1 MIRFSHVSKRYPG
14 GNDALKAISFHL
26 EQGSMNFLTGHSGA
40 GKSSLLKL
48 ITHSVIATRGE
59 VMVNSKNVSR
69 LKKREIPYFRRQ
81 LGCVFQDHKLLYD
94 RSVFDNVA
102 LPLIIS
108 GASHRDTGR
117 RVRAALDKVA
127 LLDKER
133 AMPITLSGGQQ
144 QRVGIARAVV
154 NSPTI
159 LLADEPTG
167 NLDTLMSDEIMNLF
181 YDFNQHDVTVL
192 IATHDTRY
200 LKDNNTRVLELEN
213 GKLLGDQDQPEETTP
228 A

>member
-14 GNDALKAISFHL
+14 GNDALKSISFHL
-26 EQGSMNFLTGHSGA
+26 ERGSMNFLTGHSGA

-48 ITHSVIATRGE
+48 ITHSILATRGE
-59 VMVNSKNVSR
+59 IMVNGQNLSR
-69 LKKREIPYFRRQ
+69 LNKRAVPPYRRN

-102 LPLIIS
+102 LPLIIA
-108 GASHRDTGR
+108 GNAHREVGK
-117 RVRAALDKVA
+117 RVRAALDKVS
-127 LLDKER
+127 LLDKEK

-154 NSPTI
+154 NSPAI

-167 NLDTLMSDEIMNLF
+167 NLDLKMSDDIMNLF
-181 YDFNQHDVTVL
+181 YNFNQHEVTVL
-192 IATHDTRY
+192 IATHDLRY
-200 LKDNNTRVLELEN
+200 LKDKSTHLLELDQ
-213 GKLLGDQDQPEETTP
+213 GKIIKGGASHYE
-228 A
+228 

>member
-14 GNDALKAISFHL
+14 GNDALKSISFHL
-26 EQGSMNFLTGHSGA
+26 ERGSMNFLTGHSGA

-48 ITHSVIATRGE
+48 ITHSILATRGE
-59 VMVNSKNVSR
+59 IMVNGQNLSR
-69 LKKREIPYFRRQ
+69 LNKRAVPPYRRN

-102 LPLIIS
+102 LPLIIA
-108 GASHRDTGR
+108 GNAHREVGK
-117 RVRAALDKVA
+117 RVRAALDKVS
-127 LLDKER
+127 LLDKEK

-154 NSPTI
+154 NSPAI

-167 NLDTLMSDEIMNLF
+167 NLDLKMSDDIMNLF
-181 YDFNQHDVTVL
+181 YDFNQHEVTVL
-192 IATHDTRY
+192 IATHDLRY
-200 LKDNNTRVLELEN
+200 LKDKSTHLLELDQ
-213 GKLLGDQDQPEETTP
+213 GKIIKGGASHDE
-228 A
+228 

>member
-14 GNDALKAISFHL
+14 GNDALKSISFHL
-26 EQGSMNFLTGHSGA
+26 ERGSMNFLTGHSGA

-59 VMVNSKNVSR
+59 IMIDGQNLSR
-69 LKKREIPYFRRQ
+69 LKKRAVPSYRRK

-102 LPLIIS
+102 LPLIIA
-108 GASHRDTGR
+108 GNTHREVGK
-117 RVRAALDKVA
+117 RVRAALDKVS
-127 LLDKER
+127 LLDKEK

-154 NSPTI
+154 NSPAI

-167 NLDTLMSDEIMNLF
+167 NLDLKMSDDIMNLF

-192 IATHDTRY
+192 VATHDLRY
-200 LKDNNTRVLELEN
+200 MKDKSTNILELDQGRIIKG
-213 GKLLGDQDQPEETTP
+213 GKSHEE
-228 A
+228 

>member
-14 GNDALKAISFHL
+14 GNDALKSISFHL
-26 EQGSMNFLTGHSGA
+26 ERGSMNFLTGHSGA

-48 ITHSVIATRGE
+48 ITHSILATRGE
-59 VMVNSKNVSR
+59 IMVNGQNMSR
-69 LKKREIPYFRRQ
+69 LNKRAVPPYRRN

-102 LPLIIS
+102 LPLIIA
-108 GASHRDTGR
+108 GNAHREVGK
-117 RVRAALDKVA
+117 RVRAALDKVS
-127 LLDKER
+127 LLDKEK

-154 NSPTI
+154 NSPAI

-167 NLDTLMSDEIMNLF
+167 NLDLKMSDDIMNLF
-181 YDFNQHDVTVL
+181 YDFNQHEVTVL
-192 IATHDTRY
+192 IATHDLRY
-200 LKDNNTRVLELEN
+200 LKDKSTHLLELDQ
-213 GKLLGDQDQPEETTP
+213 GKIIKGGASHDE
-228 A
+228 

>member
-14 GNDALKAISFHL
+14 GNDALKSISFHL
-26 EQGSMNFLTGHSGA
+26 ERGSMNFLTGHSGA

-48 ITHSVIATRGE
+48 ITHSILATRGE
-59 VMVNSKNVSR
+59 IIVNDQNVSR
-69 LKKREIPYFRRQ
+69 LKKRAIPRYRRN

-102 LPLIIS
+102 LPLIIA
-108 GASHRDTGR
+108 GNAHREVGK
-117 RVRAALDKVA
+117 RVRAALDKVS
-127 LLDKER
+127 LLDKEK

-154 NSPTI
+154 NSPAI

-167 NLDTLMSDEIMNLF
+167 NLDLKMSDDIMNLF

-192 IATHDTRY
+192 VATHDLRY
-200 LKDNNTRVLELEN
+200 LKDKSTHVLELDQ
-213 GKLLGDQDQPEETTP
+213 GKIIKGGTSHED
-228 A
+228 

>member
-14 GNDALKAISFHL
+14 GNDALKSISFHL
-26 EQGSMNFLTGHSGA
+26 ERGSMNFLTGHSGA

-48 ITHSVIATRGE
+48 ITHSILATRGE
-59 VMVNSKNVSR
+59 IMVNGQNLSR
-69 LKKREIPYFRRQ
+69 LNKRAVPPYRRN

-102 LPLIIS
+102 LPLIIA
-108 GASHRDTGR
+108 GNAHREVGK
-117 RVRAALDKVA
+117 RVRAALDKVS
-127 LLDKER
+127 LLDKEK

-154 NSPTI
+154 NSPAI

-167 NLDTLMSDEIMNLF
+167 NLDLKMSDDIMNLF
-181 YDFNQHDVTVL
+181 YNFNQHEVTVL
-192 IATHDTRY
+192 IATHDLRY
-200 LKDNNTRVLELEN
+200 LKDKSTHLLELDQ
-213 GKLLGDQDQPEETTP
+213 GKIIKGGSSHDE
-228 A
+228 

>member
-14 GNDALKAISFHL
+14 GNDALKSISFHL
-26 EQGSMNFLTGHSGA
+26 ERGSMNFLTGHSGA

-48 ITHSVIATRGE
+48 ITHSILTTRGE
-59 VMVNSKNVSR
+59 IMVDGQNISR
-69 LKKREIPYFRRQ
+69 LKKRAVPGYRRK

-102 LPLIIS
+102 LPLIIT
-108 GASHRDTGR
+108 GASHREVGR
-117 RVRAALDKVA
+117 RVRAALDKVS
-127 LLDKER
+127 LLDKEK

-167 NLDTLMSDEIMNLF
+167 NLDLKMSDDIMNLF
-181 YDFNQHDVTVL
+181 YDFNNHDVTVL
-192 IATHDTRY
+192 VATHDLRY
-200 LKDNNTRVLELEN
+200 LKDPGTHIL
-213 GKLLGDQDQPEETTP
+213 KLSQGRIILGGTSHEE
-228 A
+228 

>member
-1 MIRFSHVSKRYPG
+1 
-14 GNDALKAISFHL
+14 
-26 EQGSMNFLTGHSGA
+26 MNFLTGHSGA

-48 ITHSVIATRGE
+48 ITHSILATRGE
-59 VMVNSKNVSR
+59 IMVDGENISR
-69 LKKREIPYFRRQ
+69 LKKRAVSGYRRK

-102 LPLIIS
+102 LPLVIA
-108 GASHRDTGR
+108 GTSHREAGR
-117 RVRAALDKVA
+117 RVRAALDKVS
-127 LLDKER
+127 LLDKEN

-167 NLDTLMSDEIMNLF
+167 NLDLKMSDGIMNLF

-192 IATHDTRY
+192 VATHDQRY
-200 LKDNNTRVLELEN
+200 LKDSGTHILELEQ
-213 GKLLGDQDQPEETTP
+213 GKIIKGGTSHEEE
-228 A
+228 

>member
-14 GNDALKAISFHL
+14 GNDALKSISFHL
-26 EQGSMNFLTGHSGA
+26 QRGSMNFLTGHSGA

-48 ITHSVIATRGE
+48 ITHSILATRGE
-59 VMVNSKNVSR
+59 IMVDGQNISR
-69 LKKREIPYFRRQ
+69 LKKRAVPAYRRK

-102 LPLIIS
+102 LPLIIA
-108 GASHRDTGR
+108 GNTHREVGK
-117 RVRAALDKVA
+117 RVRAALDKVS
-127 LLDKER
+127 LLDKEK

-144 QRVGIARAVV
+144 QRVGIAREVV

-167 NLDTLMSDEIMNLF
+167 NLDIKMSDDIMNLF
-181 YDFNQHDVTVL
+181 YDFNHHDVTVL
-192 IATHDTRY
+192 VATHDLRY
-200 LKDNNTRVLELEN
+200 LKDSSTHVL
-213 GKLLGDQDQPEETTP
+213 KLDQGRIIEGGESHEE
-228 A
+228 

>member
-14 GNDALKAISFHL
+14 GNDALKSISFHL
-26 EQGSMNFLTGHSGA
+26 ERGSMNFLTGHSGA

-48 ITHSVIATRGE
+48 ITHSILATRGE
-59 VMVNSKNVSR
+59 IMVNGQNLLR
-69 LKKREIPYFRRQ
+69 LNRRAVPPYRRN

-102 LPLIIS
+102 LPLIIA
-108 GASHRDTGR
+108 GNAHREVGK
-117 RVRAALDKVA
+117 RVRAALDKVS
-127 LLDKER
+127 LLDKEK

-154 NSPTI
+154 NSPGI

-167 NLDTLMSDEIMNLF
+167 NLDLKMSDDIMNLF
-181 YDFNQHDVTVL
+181 YDFHQHEVTVL
-192 IATHDTRY
+192 IATHDLRY
-200 LKDNNTRVLELEN
+200 LKDKSTHLLELDQ
-213 GKLLGDQDQPEETTP
+213 GKIIKGGASHDE
-228 A
+228 

>member
-1 MIRFSHVSKRYPG
+1 
-14 GNDALKAISFHL
+14 
-26 EQGSMNFLTGHSGA
+26 
-40 GKSSLLKL
+40 
-48 ITHSVIATRGE
+48 
-59 VMVNSKNVSR
+59 MVDGQNISR
-69 LKKREIPYFRRQ
+69 LKNRAVPGYRRK
-81 LGCVFQDHKLLYD
+81 LGSVFQDHKLLYD

-108 GASHRDTGR
+108 GTTHREVGR
-117 RVRAALDKVA
+117 RVRAALDKVS
-127 LLDKER
+127 LLDKEN

-167 NLDTLMSDEIMNLF
+167 NLDLKMSDDIMNLF

-192 IATHDTRY
+192 VATHDLRY
-200 LKDNNTRVLELEN
+200 LRDSNTHILKLDQ
-213 GKLLGDQDQPEETTP
+213 GKIVEGGTSHEEK
-228 A
+228 

>member
-14 GNDALKAISFHL
+14 GNDALKTISFHL
-26 EQGSMNFLTGHSGA
+26 ERGSMNFLTGHSGA

-48 ITHSVIATRGE
+48 ITHSILATRGE
-59 VMVNSKNVSR
+59 IMVDGENISR
-69 LKKREIPYFRRQ
+69 LKKRAVSGYRRK

-102 LPLIIS
+102 LPLVIA
-108 GASHRDTGR
+108 GTSHREAGR
-117 RVRAALDKVA
+117 RVRAALDKVS
-127 LLDKER
+127 LLDKEN

-167 NLDTLMSDEIMNLF
+167 NLDLKMSDGIMNLF

-192 IATHDTRY
+192 VATHDQRY
-200 LKDNNTRVLELEN
+200 LKDSGTHILELEQ
-213 GKLLGDQDQPEETTP
+213 GKIIKGGTSHEEE
-228 A
+228 

>member
-14 GNDALKAISFHL
+14 GNDALKSISFHL
-26 EQGSMNFLTGHSGA
+26 ERGSMNFLTGHSGA

-48 ITHSVIATRGE
+48 ITHSILATRGE
-59 VMVNSKNVSR
+59 IMVNGQNLLR
-69 LKKREIPYFRRQ
+69 LNRRAVPPYRRN

-102 LPLIIS
+102 LPLIIA
-108 GASHRDTGR
+108 GNAHREVGK
-117 RVRAALDKVA
+117 RVRAALDKVS
-127 LLDKER
+127 LLDKEK

-154 NSPTI
+154 NSPAI

-167 NLDTLMSDEIMNLF
+167 NLDLKMSDDIMNLF
-181 YDFNQHDVTVL
+181 YDFNQHEVTVL
-192 IATHDTRY
+192 IATHDLRY
-200 LKDNNTRVLELEN
+200 LKDKSTHLLELDQ
-213 GKLLGDQDQPEETTP
+213 GKIIKGGASHDE
-228 A
+228 

>member
-1 MIRFSHVSKRYPG
+1 MILFSHVSKRYPG
-14 GNDALKAISFHL
+14 GNDALKSISFHL
-26 EQGSMNFLTGHSGA
+26 ERGSMNFLTGHSGA

-48 ITHSVIATRGE
+48 ITHSILATRGE
-59 VMVNSKNVSR
+59 IMVDGQNVSR
-69 LKKREIPYFRRQ
+69 LKKRAVPAYRRN

-102 LPLIIS
+102 LPLIIA
-108 GASHRDTGR
+108 GNTHREVGK
-117 RVRAALDKVA
+117 RVRAALDKVS
-127 LLDKER
+127 LLDKEK

-154 NSPTI
+154 NSPSI

-167 NLDTLMSDEIMNLF
+167 NLDLKMSDDIMNLF

-192 IATHDTRY
+192 VATHDLRY
-200 LKDNNTRVLELEN
+200 LKDKGTHILELN
-213 GKLLGDQDQPEETTP
+213 QGKIVKGGASHEE
-228 A
+228 